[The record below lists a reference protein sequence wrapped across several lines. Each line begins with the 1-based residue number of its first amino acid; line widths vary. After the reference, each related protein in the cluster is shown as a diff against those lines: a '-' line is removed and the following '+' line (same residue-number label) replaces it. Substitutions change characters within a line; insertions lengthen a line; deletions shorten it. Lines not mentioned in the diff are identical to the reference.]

1 MVKDE
6 KIWIPDN
13 HYNGFLKGCM
23 ANEAIETTPSKT
35 ALENAGCEIS
45 ALCYLI
51 LPDGKQHNPR
61 IMKPNEF
68 PSSIRALFE
77 IAPYESD
84 PDEDPAP
91 LDTVGKEI
99 KDMLQEATYQVCD
112 TCGENKPM
120 EAFKKKPGR
129 GVLRRSTCIECE
141 TKAKEQM
148 PQFKEDTPPA
158 SQPDPAPKSEVVEGA
173 VVVPAKPTVAVTLD
187 YLKRIATEAFERGRE
202 YERSNVETVE
212 PSLDELLGIGA

>member
-1 MVKDE
+1 MAKDE

-13 HYNGFLKGCM
+13 YYNGFLKVCM

-51 LPDGKQHNPR
+51 LPNGDQHNPR
-61 IMKPNEF
+61 FMKPNEF
-68 PSSIRALFE
+68 PTSIRALFE
-77 IAPYESD
+77 IAPDEGD
-84 PDEDPAP
+84 PDEEPAP
-91 LDTVGKEI
+91 VDTVGQEI

-129 GVLRRSTCIECE
+129 GVLRKSTCIECE
-141 TKAKEQM
+141 AKAKEQTA
-148 PQFKEDTPPA
+148 PIEENTTPA
-158 SQPDPAPKSEVVEGA
+158 PDPDRKPDPIEETVTSET
-173 VVVPAKPTVAVTLD
+173 KPPVMVTLE
-187 YLKRIATEAFERGRE
+187 YLKKITTEAFERGRE
-202 YERSNVETVE
+202 YERNSVETVE
-212 PSLDELLGIGA
+212 LSLDELLVIGA

>member
-1 MVKDE
+1 MAKDE

-13 HYNGFLKGCM
+13 YYNGFLRGCM
-23 ANEAIETTPSKT
+23 TNEAIETTPSKT

-45 ALCYLI
+45 GMCYLV

-77 IAPYESD
+77 ITPDAGD
-84 PDEDPAP
+84 PNEEMVTPEPPKAMDVIE
-91 LDTVGKEI
+91 
-99 KDMLQEATYQVCD
+99 EATHLVCD

-129 GVLRRSTCIECE
+129 GVLRKSTCIECE
-141 TKAKEQM
+141 TNAKEQM

-158 SQPDPAPKSEVVEGA
+158 PQSDPAPKSEVVEGA

-202 YERSNVETVE
+202 FERNNVQTVE
-212 PSLDELLGIGA
+212 YSLDELLGIGA

>member
-1 MVKDE
+1 MAKDE

-13 HYNGFLKGCM
+13 YYNGFLKGCM

-51 LPDGKQHNPR
+51 LPNGDQHNPR
-61 IMKPNEF
+61 FMKPNEF

-77 IAPYESD
+77 IAPDEGD
-84 PDEDPAP
+84 PDEEPAP
-91 LDTVGKEI
+91 TDTVGKEI
-99 KDMLQEATYQVCD
+99 KDMLHEATYQVCD

-129 GVLRRSTCIECE
+129 GVLRKSTCIQCE
-141 TKAKEQM
+141 AKAKEQM
-148 PQFKEDTPPA
+148 PQFKKDTPPA
-158 SQPDPAPKSEVVEGA
+158 PEPDTVPKSEAVEGT
-173 VVVPAKPTVAVTLD
+173 VVVPSRPPVTVTLD

-202 YERSNVETVE
+202 HERKNFETVE
-212 PSLDELLGIGA
+212 LSLDELLGIGA